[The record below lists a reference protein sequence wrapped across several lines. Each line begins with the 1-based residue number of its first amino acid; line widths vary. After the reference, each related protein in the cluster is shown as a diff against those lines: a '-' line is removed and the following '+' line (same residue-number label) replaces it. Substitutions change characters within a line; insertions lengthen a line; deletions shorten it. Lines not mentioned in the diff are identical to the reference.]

1 MPRNG
6 TSGMSNKGR
15 TSGPRERGRWSSKRK
30 MECVLRLL
38 RGEDLDTVS
47 REVGVT
53 AARLSEWR
61 EEFLAAGQQSLKSR
75 KDAAGP
81 GDEELQRLR
90 AKLGEVMM
98 ENELLWK
105 RADAA
110 EEKNPFPWRR
120 SKR

>member
-1 MPRNG
+1 
-6 TSGMSNKGR
+6 MSKKER
-15 TSGPRERGRWSSKRK
+15 TSGPRERGRWSSRRK

-38 RGEDLDTVS
+38 RGEDLDGVS

-53 AARLSEWR
+53 AARLSQWR
-61 EEFLAAGQQSLKSR
+61 DDFLAAGQHGLKSR
-75 KDAAGP
+75 KDAAAP
-81 GDEELQRLR
+81 GEEEIHRLR

-110 EEKNPFPWRR
+110 EEKHPFPWRK